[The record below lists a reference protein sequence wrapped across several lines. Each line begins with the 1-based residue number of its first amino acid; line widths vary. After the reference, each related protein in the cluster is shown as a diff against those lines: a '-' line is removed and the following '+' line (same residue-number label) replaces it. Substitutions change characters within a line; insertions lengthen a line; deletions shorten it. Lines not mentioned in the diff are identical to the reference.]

1 MKGSVVNRVDLINS
15 VSASTG
21 LKNAESERAVDAML
35 ASITGALKAGDE
47 VRLLGFGTFGV
58 TKRPAGEGRNPR
70 TGEKIQIAEKAIP
83 KFRPGKQL
91 KDAVGL

>member
-1 MKGSVVNRVDLINS
+1 MKGSIVNRVDLINS
-15 VSASTG
+15 VSASAG
-21 LKNAESERAVDAML
+21 LKNSESERAVDAVL
-35 ASITGALKAGDE
+35 ESITKALKSGDE

-70 TGEKIQIAEKAIP
+70 TGEKIKIAEKSIP

-91 KDAVGL
+91 KDAVSL

>member
-15 VSASTG
+15 VSSSTG
-21 LKNAESERAVDAML
+21 LKNAESERAVDAVL
-35 ASITGALKAGDE
+35 ASITSALKSGDE

-70 TGEKIQIAEKAIP
+70 TGEKIQIAEKSIP

-91 KDAVGL
+91 KDAVSL

>member
-1 MKGSVVNRVDLINS
+1 MNRVDLINS
-15 VSASTG
+15 VAASTG
-21 LKNAESERAVDAML
+21 MKNKDAESAVDAVL
-35 ASITGALKAGDE
+35 ASITHALKAGDE

-70 TGEKIQIAEKAIP
+70 TGEKIQIAEKSIP

>member
-1 MKGSVVNRVDLINS
+1 MKGSIVNRVDLINS
-15 VSASTG
+15 VSASAG
-21 LKNAESERAVDAML
+21 LKNSESERAVDAVL
-35 ASITGALKAGDE
+35 ESITKALQSGDE

-70 TGEKIQIAEKAIP
+70 TGEKIKIAEKSIP

-91 KDAVGL
+91 KDAVSL

>member
-1 MKGSVVNRVDLINS
+1 MKGLVVNRVELISS
-15 VSASTG
+15 VAAAAG
-21 LKNAESERAVDAML
+21 LKNVEAERAVDAVL
-35 ASITGALKAGDE
+35 TSITQALKAGDE

-70 TGEKIQIAEKAIP
+70 TGEKIAIAEKSIP

>member
-1 MKGSVVNRVDLINS
+1 MNRVDLINS
-15 VSASTG
+15 VSSSTG
-21 LKNAESERAVDAML
+21 LKNAESERAVDAVL
-35 ASITGALKAGDE
+35 ASITSALKSGDE

-70 TGEKIQIAEKAIP
+70 TGEKIQIAEKSIP

-91 KDAVGL
+91 KDAVSL

>member
-1 MKGSVVNRVDLINS
+1 MKGSAVNRTDLINS
-15 VSASTG
+15 VAQATG
-21 LKNAESERAVDAML
+21 LKTNDSESAVEAVL
-35 ASITGALKAGDE
+35 ASITNALKAGEE

-70 TGEKIQIAEKAIP
+70 TGEKIAIPAKSIP

-91 KDAVGL
+91 KDAVEI